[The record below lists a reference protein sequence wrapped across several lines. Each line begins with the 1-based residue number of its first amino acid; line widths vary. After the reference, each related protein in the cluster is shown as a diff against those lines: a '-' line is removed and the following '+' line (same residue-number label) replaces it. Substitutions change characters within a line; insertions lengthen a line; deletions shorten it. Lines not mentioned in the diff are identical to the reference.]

1 MNIIRVL
8 KKSIREYKRDSILTP
23 ILVAFESLTECFLP
37 LMVATL
43 VNKMQNGCDLSV
55 IVKYGVILIIM
66 ACFSLLFG
74 ALAGITAANASAGFG
89 KNLRK
94 DLFVAVQNF
103 SLKH

>member
-66 ACFSLLFG
+66 ACLVSFRRMGLCKTFLSLMQISIAMIRAYEWAFLQTG
-74 ALAGITAANASAGFG
+74 LI
-89 KNLRK
+89 
-94 DLFVAVQNF
+94 
-103 SLKH
+103 